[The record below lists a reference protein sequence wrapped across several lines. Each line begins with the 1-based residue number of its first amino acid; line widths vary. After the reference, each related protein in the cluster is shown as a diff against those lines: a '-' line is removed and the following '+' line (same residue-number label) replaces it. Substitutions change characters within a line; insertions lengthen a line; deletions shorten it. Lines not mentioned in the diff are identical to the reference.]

1 MKINHRC
8 NKGATPERT
17 VKVYKLTDENLR
29 AYGGFQYVLGIK
41 ATAPGVGRICSS
53 GWLHAYEDPLLASFF
68 SPTHIH
74 YFHPRLYRA
83 EGKVGIRD
91 GQIKLGCSSLT
102 LIEEIPL
109 PEINIEQRV
118 EIAIRTVMLVYTEL
132 AWTEWAEDWLNGK
145 DRSKKSAMKAAEAV
159 EHDWSAMWCI
169 ARGAARAAEVDMTVI
184 GIANDWHL
192 YASAREMMWALK
204 AVKEIAASA
213 VEFSMDQKKDLDVLA
228 IIKQVIGGKE

>member
-8 NKGATPERT
+8 NTGATPERT
-17 VKVYKLTDENLR
+17 VKVYKLTDENLQTR
-29 AYGGFQYVLGIK
+29 EGFQYVLGVE
-41 ATAPGVGRICSS
+41 ATAPGVGRICSY

-91 GQIKLGCSSLT
+91 GQIKLGCSKLI

-118 EIAIRTVMLVYTEL
+118 EIAIRTVMLVYTEP
-132 AWTEWAEDWLNGK
+132 AWTEWAEDWLSGK
-145 DRSKKSAMKAAEAV
+145 NRSLEATGAVATWATAWATERIMTRAATEVMNAATWVMNATTEAMKAMRAAAEAMEAAAEAV
-159 EHDWSAMWCI
+159 TE
-169 ARGAARAAEVDMTVI
+169 AARSEELNI
-184 GIANDWHL
+184 
-192 YASAREMMWALK
+192 
-204 AVKEIAASA
+204 
-213 VEFSMDQKKDLDVLA
+213 FA
-228 IIKQVIGGKE
+228 IIKQVVGDKDED